1 MKQALAV
8 SAYNMRVDSLK
19 REGYAITFETHD
31 DGLYF
36 TKLVHGNGN
45 RVDVRFSLKDG
56 YLSQS
61 TNGQTVFSD
70 KVY

>member
-1 MKQALAV
+1 MKQSLAV
-8 SAYNMRVDSLK
+8 SAYKLRVDSLVK
-19 REGYAITFETHD
+19 EGYAIMFETSD
-31 DGLYF
+31 DGLFYS
-36 TKLVHGNGN
+36 KLVHRNGN
-45 RVDVRFSLKDG
+45 HVVVRFSLKDG